1 MSTVREQKGGM
12 RRRATRRAAINLG
25 QQAENARGCGRPTGS
40 FDPITR
46 WGGRMFNRAGVA
58 AACVVAG
65 LMGPAS
71 AEPITKPLT
80 IAVLNDKSSVF
91 SDAGGVGSV
100 VAAELAIED
109 AGGKVRGQPVVLLA
123 PDHQNKTDTGVT
135 LARNLYDQQGV
146 SAIFDIGNSSISLG
160 VQELARER
168 GKVVVHVG
176 SATADVFGKAC
187 SPTGAMWLYDTY
199 SLAQGMAKSIV
210 QQGGDTWFFITADY
224 AFGHAMQA
232 EVSKVV
238 TASGGK
244 VLGAV
249 RHPVGTMDF
258 SSFLLQAKSSGA
270 KIIALANA
278 SGDTVTN
285 IKQAREFQ
293 IGEGDQKLAV
303 LIFYLTSVH
312 SLGAESMQG
321 VQYLTGYYWDR
332 DDASRAFGQRFA
344 AKHGGKMPTQAQA
357 GVYSAVRHYLRAVEA
372 ANDNDGLTAMHKM
385 KEMPVDDFF
394 APGARLRADGRLM
407 NDMYL
412 VQAKAPK
419 DVKSGWDLLT
429 VKARI
434 KAEDIMRPIADGG
447 CTHLDPPLKN

>member
-1 MSTVREQKGGM
+1 MLNRV
-12 RRRATRRAAINLG
+12 AVAI
-25 QQAENARGCGRPTGS
+25 ACI
-40 FDPITR
+40 F
-46 WGGRMFNRAGVA
+46 AGWMA
-58 AACVVAG
+58 S
-65 LMGPAS
+65 AS

-100 VAAELAIED
+100 AAAQLAIDD

-123 PDHQNKTDTGVT
+123 PDHQNKTDIGVS

-146 SAIFDIGNSSISLG
+146 SAIFDIGNSAISLG

-168 GKVVVHVG
+168 GKIVVHVG

-187 SPTGAMWLYDTY
+187 TPTGAMWLYDTY

-232 EVSKVV
+232 EVAKIV

-312 SLGAESMQG
+312 SLGPEAMQG

-332 DDASRAFGQRFA
+332 DDASRAFGKRFA

-357 GVYSAVRHYLRAVEA
+357 GVYSAVRHYLRAAEA
-372 ANDNDGLTAMHKM
+372 ANDNDGLTVMRKM

-394 APGARLRADGRLM
+394 APGARVRADGRLM
-407 NDMYL
+407 NDMFL
-412 VQAKAPK
+412 VQAKGPK
-419 DVKSGWDLLT
+419 EVKNGWDLLT

-434 KAEDIMRPIADGG
+434 KAEDIMRPIDEGG
-447 CTHLDPPLKN
+447 CTRLDPAPKN

>member
-1 MSTVREQKGGM
+1 MAST
-12 RRRATRRAAINLG
+12 
-25 QQAENARGCGRPTGS
+25 
-40 FDPITR
+40 
-46 WGGRMFNRAGVA
+46 
-58 AACVVAG
+58 
-65 LMGPAS
+65 S

-100 VAAELAIED
+100 AAAQLAIDD

-123 PDHQNKTDTGVT
+123 PDHQNKTDIGVS

-146 SAIFDIGNSSISLG
+146 SAIFDIGNSAISLG

-168 GKVVVHVG
+168 GKIVVHVG

-187 SPTGAMWLYDTY
+187 APTGAMWLYDTY

-210 QQGGDTWFFITADY
+210 RQGGDTWFFITADY

-232 EVSKVV
+232 EVAKIV

-244 VLGAV
+244 VVGAV

-278 SGDTVTN
+278 SGDTVTS

-293 IGEGDQKLAV
+293 IGEDDQKLAV

-312 SLGAESMQG
+312 ALGPEAMQG

-332 DDASRAFGQRFA
+332 DDASRAFGTRFA

-357 GVYSAVRHYLRAVEA
+357 GVYSAVRHYLRAAEA
-372 ANDNDGLTAMHKM
+372 ANDSDGLTVMRKM

-407 NDMYL
+407 NDMFL

-419 DVKSGWDLLT
+419 EVKTGWDLLT

-447 CTHLDPPLKN
+447 CPHLDPLPKN

>member
-1 MSTVREQKGGM
+1 MIH
-12 RRRATRRAAINLG
+12 RAAL
-25 QQAENARGCGRPTGS
+25 A
-40 FDPITR
+40 
-46 WGGRMFNRAGVA
+46 VA
-58 AACVVAG
+58 LVAAG
-65 LMGPAS
+65 LMASAS
-71 AEPITKPLT
+71 AEPITKPVT

-100 VAAELAIED
+100 AAAQLAIDD

-123 PDHQNKTDTGVT
+123 PDHQNKTDVGVN
-135 LARNLYDQQGV
+135 LARSLYDQQGV
-146 SAIFDIGNSSISLG
+146 DAIFDIGNSAISLA
-160 VQELARER
+160 VQDIARER
-168 GKVVVHVG
+168 GKIVVHVG

-238 TASGGK
+238 TAAGGK
-244 VLGAV
+244 VLGSV
-249 RHPVGTMDF
+249 KHPVGTMDF
-258 SSFLLQAKSSGA
+258 SSFLLQAQSSGA

-293 IGEGDQKLAV
+293 IGEGKQKLAV

-312 SLGAESMQG
+312 SLGPEAMQG
-321 VQYLTGYYWDR
+321 VQYLAGYYWDR
-332 DDASRAFGQRFA
+332 DDASRAFAKRFA
-344 AKHGGKMPTQAQA
+344 AKQGGKMPTHAQA

-372 ANDNDGLTAMHKM
+372 ANDNDGLTVMRKM
-385 KEMPVDDFF
+385 KAMPVDDFF
-394 APGARLRADGRLM
+394 APGARLREDGRLM
-407 NDMYL
+407 NDMFL
-412 VQAKAPK
+412 VEAKGPK
-419 DVKSGWDLLT
+419 EVKSEWDLLK
-429 VKARI
+429 VKGRV

-447 CTHLDPPLKN
+447 CTRLDPPPRT

>member
-1 MSTVREQKGGM
+1 MIH
-12 RRRATRRAAINLG
+12 RAALV
-25 QQAENARGCGRPTGS
+25 
-40 FDPITR
+40 
-46 WGGRMFNRAGVA
+46 VA
-58 AACVVAG
+58 LVAAG
-65 LMGPAS
+65 LMASAS
-71 AEPITKPLT
+71 AEPITKPVT

-100 VAAELAIED
+100 AAAQLAIDD

-123 PDHQNKTDTGVT
+123 PDHQNKTDVGVN
-135 LARNLYDQQGV
+135 LARSLYDQQGV
-146 SAIFDIGNSSISLG
+146 DAIFDIGNSAISLA
-160 VQELARER
+160 VQDIARER
-168 GKVVVHVG
+168 GKIVVHVG

-238 TASGGK
+238 TAAGGK
-244 VLGAV
+244 VLGSV
-249 RHPVGTMDF
+249 KHPVGTMDF
-258 SSFLLQAKSSGA
+258 SSFLLQAQSSGA

-293 IGEGDQKLAV
+293 IGEGKQKLAV

-312 SLGAESMQG
+312 SLGPEAMQG
-321 VQYLTGYYWDR
+321 VQYLAGYYWDR
-332 DDASRAFGQRFA
+332 DDASRAFAKRFA
-344 AKHGGKMPTQAQA
+344 AKQGGKMPTHAQA

-372 ANDNDGLTAMHKM
+372 ANDNDGLTVMRKM
-385 KEMPVDDFF
+385 KAMPVDDFF
-394 APGARLRADGRLM
+394 APGARLREDGRLM
-407 NDMYL
+407 NDMFL
-412 VQAKAPK
+412 VEAKGPK
-419 DVKSGWDLLT
+419 EVKSEWDLLK
-429 VKARI
+429 VKGRV

-447 CTHLDPPLKN
+447 CTRLDPPPKT

>member
-1 MSTVREQKGGM
+1 M
-12 RRRATRRAAINLG
+12 I
-25 QQAENARGCGRPTGS
+25 
-40 FDPITR
+40 
-46 WGGRMFNRAGVA
+46 NRAVLA
-58 AACVVAG
+58 AALVVP
-65 LMGPAS
+65 LMGSAS
-71 AEPITKPLT
+71 AEPITKPVT
-80 IAVLNDKSSVF
+80 IAVLNDKTSVF
-91 SDAGGVGSV
+91 SDAGGAGGV
-100 VAAELAIED
+100 VAAQLAIDD

-123 PDHQNKTDTGVT
+123 PDHQNKTDIGVNLT
-135 LARNLYDQQGV
+135 RNLYDQQGV
-146 SAIFDIGNSSISLG
+146 DAIFDIGNSAISLA
-160 VQELARER
+160 VQDMARER
-168 GKVVVHVG
+168 GKIVVHVG

-244 VLGAV
+244 VLGSV
-249 RHPVGTMDF
+249 KHPVGTMDF
-258 SSFLLQAKSSGA
+258 SSFLLQAQSSGA

-293 IGEGDQKLAV
+293 IGEGKQKLAV
-303 LIFYLTSVH
+303 LIYYLTSVH
-312 SLGAESMQG
+312 SLGPEAMQG
-321 VQYLTGYYWDR
+321 VQYLAGYYWDR
-332 DDASRAFGQRFA
+332 DDASRAFAKRFG
-344 AKHGGKMPTQAQA
+344 AKFGGKMPTHAQA

-372 ANDNDGLTAMHKM
+372 ANDNDGLTVMRKM

-394 APGARLRADGRLM
+394 APGARVREDGRLM
-407 NDMYL
+407 NDMFL
-412 VQAKAPK
+412 VEAKGPK
-419 DVKSGWDLLT
+419 EVQGEWDLLK
-429 VKARI
+429 VKGRV

-447 CTHLDPPLKN
+447 CTRLDPPPKT

>member
-1 MSTVREQKGGM
+1 MIH
-12 RRRATRRAAINLG
+12 RAAL
-25 QQAENARGCGRPTGS
+25 A
-40 FDPITR
+40 
-46 WGGRMFNRAGVA
+46 VA
-58 AACVVAG
+58 LVAAG
-65 LMGPAS
+65 LMASAS
-71 AEPITKPLT
+71 AEPITKPVT

-100 VAAELAIED
+100 AAAQLAIDD
-109 AGGKVRGQPVVLLA
+109 AGGKVKGQPVVLLA
-123 PDHQNKTDTGVT
+123 PDHQNKTDVGVN
-135 LARNLYDQQGV
+135 LARSLYDQQGV
-146 SAIFDIGNSSISLG
+146 DAIFDIGNSAISLA
-160 VQELARER
+160 VQDIARER
-168 GKVVVHVG
+168 GKIVVHVG

-238 TASGGK
+238 TAAGGK
-244 VLGAV
+244 VLGSV
-249 RHPVGTMDF
+249 KHPVGTMDF
-258 SSFLLQAKSSGA
+258 SSFLLQAQSSGA

-293 IGEGDQKLAV
+293 IGEGKQKLAV

-312 SLGAESMQG
+312 SLGPEAMQG
-321 VQYLTGYYWDR
+321 VQYLAGYYWDR
-332 DDASRAFGQRFA
+332 DDASRAFAKRFA
-344 AKHGGKMPTQAQA
+344 AKQGGKMPTHAQA

-372 ANDNDGLTAMHKM
+372 ANDNDGLTVMRKM
-385 KEMPVDDFF
+385 KAMPVDDFF
-394 APGARLRADGRLM
+394 APGARLREDGRLM
-407 NDMYL
+407 NDMFL
-412 VQAKAPK
+412 VEAKGPK
-419 DVKSGWDLLT
+419 EVKSEWDLLK
-429 VKARI
+429 VKGRV

-447 CTHLDPPLKN
+447 CTRLDPPPKT